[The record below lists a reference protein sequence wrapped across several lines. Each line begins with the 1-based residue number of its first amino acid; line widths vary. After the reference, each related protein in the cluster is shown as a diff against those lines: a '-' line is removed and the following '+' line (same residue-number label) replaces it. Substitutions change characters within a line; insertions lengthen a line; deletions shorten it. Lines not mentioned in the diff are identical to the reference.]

1 MSKQF
6 KGQQRS
12 LKTGHNKSI
21 TKQNK
26 VNYSLLRMKKT
37 YRAIK
42 HMHHVIASEN
52 EPEVQML
59 SEGLCPEWR
68 SEDDEVGKVEEY
80 ERLIGE
86 LNMDKMEFQQR
97 LE

>member
-1 MSKQF
+1 M
-6 KGQQRS
+6 
-12 LKTGHNKSI
+12 
-21 TKQNK
+21 
-26 VNYSLLRMKKT
+26 M
-37 YRAIK
+37 
-42 HMHHVIASEN
+42 
-52 EPEVQML
+52 

-68 SEDDEVGKVEEY
+68 SEEDGVGKVEEY